1 MIRHIVMFK
10 IKEEYKAEIP
20 QLVENFYG
28 MKGRI
33 EGMVNLEAGADFLG
47 SERSYDLAL
56 ITEFTDRAAFD
67 AWAERW
73 RARLAET
80 GREGA
85 AIRAEMDRVNP
96 KFIPRNHQVE
106 WALEAAAEQGDYGP
120 FEELLGVIQHPFEE
134 QPRFEA
140 YAELPPEM
148 KDYQTFCGT

>member
-10 IKEEYKAEIP
+10 IKEEYKSEIP

-67 AWAERW
+67 A
-73 RARLAET
+73 
-80 GREGA
+80 
-85 AIRAEMDRVNP
+85 
-96 KFIPRNHQVE
+96 
-106 WALEAAAEQGDYGP
+106 
-120 FEELLGVIQHPFEE
+120 
-134 QPRFEA
+134 
-140 YAELPPEM
+140 
-148 KDYQTFCGT
+148 YQTHPVHLPVKKRMLEVRLTSVACDYVIKE